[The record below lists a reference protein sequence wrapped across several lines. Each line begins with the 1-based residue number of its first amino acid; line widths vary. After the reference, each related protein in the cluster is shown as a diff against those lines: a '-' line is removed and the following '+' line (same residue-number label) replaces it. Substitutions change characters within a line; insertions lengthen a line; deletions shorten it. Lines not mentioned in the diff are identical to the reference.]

1 MLELSNYG
9 HMTPSTIWFEPLEKK
24 FVYDVMDSTFNVIT
38 LSLRQPGVVN
48 FADTIEITVMLIQTT
63 FNESIKSKELEKIN

>member
-1 MLELSNYG
+1 
-9 HMTPSTIWFEPLEKK
+9 
-24 FVYDVMDSTFNVIT
+24 MDSTFNVIT

-48 FADTIEITVMLIQTT
+48 FTDTIEITVMLIQTT